1 MTSCIGMKNTCD
13 ESDSSLFDYV
23 WKHTPEEGNGGL
35 CFTPRPSALNISQ
48 SLDAC
53 IVETDH
59 YSHDYTAWY
68 AEVWMEGLKA
78 CQAGL
83 DCDETI

>member
-1 MTSCIGMKNTCD
+1 MWWIR
-13 ESDSSLFDYV
+13 DSSLFDCV
-23 WKHTPEEGNGGL
+23 CKQTPEEGNGGL
-35 CFTPRPSALNISQ
+35 CFTPRASAPNISQ

-59 YSHDYTAWY
+59 YSHDCIAWY
-68 AEVWMEGLKA
+68 DAEVWMEGLKA